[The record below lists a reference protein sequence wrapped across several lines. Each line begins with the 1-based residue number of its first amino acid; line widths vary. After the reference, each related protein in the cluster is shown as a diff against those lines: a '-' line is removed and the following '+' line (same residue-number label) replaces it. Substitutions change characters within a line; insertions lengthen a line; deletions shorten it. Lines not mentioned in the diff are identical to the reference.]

1 MAFKV
6 SRPVQVQDRG
16 AARLLRDAA
25 NAHFQ
30 IRLGVFGDAKHEG
43 ASGADGGEMTIARLL
58 EIHELGLGVPERSI
72 LRAWAEKHEADIQND
87 MRAAVRQMLT
97 GRLSPDRAA
106 KLLGVRWVGQLQ
118 TFISS
123 GQVEPPLAQSTIDK
137 KGSSVPLIDTGQLR
151 SALTFLVDRALG
163 RTP

>member
-16 AARLLRDAA
+16 ASRLLRDAA

-30 IRLGVFGDAKHEG
+30 IRLGVFGSEKHEG
-43 ASGADGGEMTIARLL
+43 TEMTIAQLL
-58 EIHELGLGVPERSI
+58 EIHELGLGVPERSV

-87 MRAAVRQMLT
+87 MRAAVRQMLL
-97 GRLSPDRAA
+97 GRLSPENAA

-123 GQVEPPLAQSTIDK
+123 GQVQPPLAQSTIDA

-151 SALTFLVDRALG
+151 SSLTYVASRLIRGA
-163 RTP
+163 